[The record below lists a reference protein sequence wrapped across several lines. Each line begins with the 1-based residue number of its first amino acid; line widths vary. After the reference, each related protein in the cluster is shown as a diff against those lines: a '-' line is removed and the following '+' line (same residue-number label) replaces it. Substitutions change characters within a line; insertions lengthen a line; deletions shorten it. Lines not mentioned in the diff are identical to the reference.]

1 MRASIYLIRL
11 SASIAAVF
19 LILAYSFSTG
29 CIDFPLPSADFLF
42 GMTSGVSASALV
54 VVATEIRQYL
64 SKKEEI
70 EMSVYMNSLCIYR
83 ELSLQIQAISFL
95 LENKDA
101 LVSDNILYR
110 GAGAINLSCTYIQS
124 HEYVTFFS
132 NNRFSVKLKDFR
144 DKTITK
150 LAQYL
155 VTCYRLPESIARTKI
170 ALLEN
175 GQSSGKI
182 TSSYPLV
189 RIALTKLREDACAQS
204 SAISSFLKA
213 METAWPKRFSWT
225 DDKAGIDSIDL
236 HFENMAQEASEF
248 FNLKC

>member
-1 MRASIYLIRL
+1 MRASIYLIKL
-11 SASIAAVF
+11 SVSVAALF
-19 LILAYSFSTG
+19 LILAYTFSTG
-29 CIDFPLPSADFLF
+29 CIDFPMLSADFLF
-42 GMTSGVSASALV
+42 GMTSGISASALV

-95 LENKDA
+95 LDNKDA
-101 LVSDNILYR
+101 LVSDTILCR
-110 GAGAINLSCTYIQS
+110 GAGAIDLSCTYVQS

-132 NNRFSVKLKDFR
+132 NNWFNTKLKDFR
-144 DKTITK
+144 EKTITK
-150 LAQYL
+150 LAKYL
-155 VTCYRLPESIARTKI
+155 VTCNRLPESIARTKI

-175 GQSSGKI
+175 GQSSEKI

-189 RIALTKLREDACAQS
+189 HITLTKLREDARAQS
-204 SAISSFLKA
+204 SAISSFLKT
-213 METAWPKRFSWT
+213 METAWPKRFNWT
-225 DDKAGIDSIDL
+225 EDKARIDSIDL

-248 FNLKC
+248 FNLKS